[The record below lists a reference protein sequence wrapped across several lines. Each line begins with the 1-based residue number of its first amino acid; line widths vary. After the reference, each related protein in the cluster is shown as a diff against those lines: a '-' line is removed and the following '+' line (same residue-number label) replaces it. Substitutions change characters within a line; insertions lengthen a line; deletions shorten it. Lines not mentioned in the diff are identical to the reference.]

1 MAAVALAQGDR
12 AVWVLADEGLFE
24 MAEGRLTPVSIPR
37 PSSRTSEGI
46 AAAGAVVAVAVAP
59 GQNSLLVLESTDG
72 GASWATRGPVSLS
85 SPTVLADLRLA
96 LIGPRIVVLGSEQSG
111 SQVSTALVASSA
123 DAGQSWTVEQAP
135 SGGDVSAAG
144 DRFWLVGGVMG
155 DELFTSDSGSTWQRV
170 HLPVDAQ
177 FWTAGRPV
185 ALATGEVVLPVT
197 THSANETEALLT
209 FWASQALGCESVAGS
224 SSVSA
229 QAWCSLR
236 P

>member
-1 MAAVALAQGDR
+1 
-12 AVWVLADEGLFE
+12 
-24 MAEGRLTPVSIPR
+24 
-37 PSSRTSEGI
+37 
-46 AAAGAVVAVAVAP
+46 
-59 GQNSLLVLESTDG
+59 
-72 GASWATRGPVSLS
+72 
-85 SPTVLADLRLA
+85 
-96 LIGPRIVVLGSEQSG
+96 
-111 SQVSTALVASSA
+111 
-123 DAGQSWTVEQAP
+123 
-135 SGGDVSAAG
+135 
-144 DRFWLVGGVMG
+144 MG

-170 HLPVDAQ
+170 HLPVNAQ

-209 FWASQALGCESVAGS
+209 FWASQDLGRESVAGS